1 MDSNKRSRL
10 QVGEVIAP
18 FLVTTLTQGSLELP
32 LRSAGALTHLQF
44 RRFAGCPICNLHVRR
59 FAAARERLE
68 AEGVHP
74 VAFFHST
81 EASMRPY
88 QGDLPFPVVPDPERR
103 WYRHFGVEQSRVSA
117 LHPRAML
124 AAVKGLASVP
134 SNPFAGEG
142 GAQGL
147 PADFLLD
154 ATGRVLALHRGRH
167 ADDHWEVEDVLALAR
182 TARGQEARAS

>member
-1 MDSNKRSRL
+1 MDSKRSRRR
-10 QVGEVIAP
+10 VGEVLAP
-18 FLVTTLTQGSLELP
+18 FRVTTLTHGPLELP
-32 LRSAGALTHLQF
+32 LRTADAFTHLQF

-59 FAAARERLE
+59 FAAARGRLE
-68 AEGVHP
+68 AEGVRT

-103 WYRHFGVEQSRVSA
+103 WYQHFGVEQSRVAA

-154 ATGRVLALHRGRH
+154 ATGRVLALHQGRH

-182 TARGQEARAS
+182 SVRSQSARSS